1 MRPGGGRWGV
11 RTREALRYSS
21 ACAKQI
27 GWWYLEFDGFRELA
41 LLAHDLGIALL
52 DGLTSRVG

>member
-1 MRPGGGRWGV
+1 MC
-11 RTREALRYSS
+11 TREALRHSS